1 MNDTMQA
8 LMLEATKLTRRGR
21 LSEATAAIQRALHGA
36 PVTGVDV
43 THVDVTHADVT
54 GADVIDGCVFE
65 SGKPASS
72 TFTTARFTDGRLTR
86 EFKLFLPAGVAGTA
100 APLVVMLHGCT
111 QGPDDFAAGTGMNR
125 LGEAQRFAVLY
136 PAQAQDANPQRCWNW
151 FKHHHQQRGR
161 GEAALIAALALDV
174 VTRHGLDVQR
184 VFVAGLSAGGAM
196 AATLGSVY
204 PDVFAAVGVHSGLA
218 PGAAGSLP
226 EALAAMR
233 GEAAAHPARPL
244 PVPTIVF
251 HGDHDR
257 TVHPRN
263 GEQALAA
270 ALAGHDGTAQVEQ
283 GSSGGRRYTKTV
295 HHTTD
300 GGPIAEHWVLHGAGH
315 AWSGGSPAGSH
326 TDPRGPDA
334 SREMLRFFL
343 DQATTSS
350 ARSASIPASS

>member
-1 MNDTMQA
+1 MEQLSSHGNPLVKQVRLLRQKKGRDETGLFLVEGIHHVGAAVEADWEIETLVYAPGLLTSDFA
-8 LMLEATKLTRRGR
+8 LRLVDGQSRHGVRCAALTPD
-21 LSEATAAIQRALHGA
+21 LFAAI
-36 PVTGVDV
+36 
-43 THVDVTHADVT
+43 
-54 GADVIDGCVFE
+54 
-65 SGKPASS
+65 
-72 TFTTARFTDGRLTR
+72 
-86 EFKLFLPAGVAGTA
+86 
-100 APLVVMLHGCT
+100 
-111 QGPDDFAAGTGMNR
+111 
-125 LGEAQRFAVLY
+125 
-136 PAQAQDANPQRCWNW
+136 
-151 FKHHHQQRGR
+151 
-161 GEAALIAALALDV
+161 
-174 VTRHGLDVQR
+174 
-184 VFVAGLSAGGAM
+184 
-196 AATLGSVY
+196 
-204 PDVFAAVGVHSGLA
+204 GVHSGLA

-315 AWSGGSPAGSH
+315 AWSGGSKSGSYA
-326 TDPRGPDA
+326 DEAGPDA